1 MKNFFRQTWII
12 LKGLGYARAAAEK
25 ARMGDRK
32 GAIALMQEYEKC
44 K

>member
-1 MKNFFRQTWII
+1 MKKIFRNIYVV
-12 LKGLGYARAAAEK
+12 LKGIGYARAAAEK

-32 GAIALMQEYEKC
+32 GAIKLMDDYAKC